1 MALANGGVR
10 LGLGLA
16 AVGCLLLYS
25 ADQSPQYYAPAAP
38 SVLQSGSVV
47 MAPAVPSGAMLRGS
61 SAINVPVSSVPQAG
75 SDSSST
81 AYYALA
87 FCAAAVASY
96 KISLAAVEGK
106 TVVIGLA
113 ADSGCGKSTFMRRMT
128 SIFGG
133 EPKAPEGGN
142 PESNTLLSDR
152 TTVLCL
158 DDYHCLD
165 RFGRKEKNVTALAP
179 EAQNFDLMFQQVK
192 DLKEGKAVE
201 KPIYNHVSGLL
212 DPPEKI
218 EAPEILIIEG
228 LHPFFDKRVQDLLD
242 FKIYLDISDEVKF
255 AWKIQRDMK
264 ERGWTLDE
272 VKASIE
278 GRKADFSAYV
288 DPQKK
293 DADVV
298 IEVLPTWE
306 PSDEINV
313 DAGDKP
319 LRVRLI
325 QKQGSKVFDPTYLF
339 DKGSTISWVPDGNKL
354 TAASPGLKFA
364 SYSEQYFGQEVSV
377 VEMEGDLSKLDD
389 VSYVEKQMSDA
400 ATKYDGEVAEQM
412 LKNASFPGS
421 MNGTGLFQT
430 VVGLKIREVYE
441 NITK

>member
-1 MALANGGVR
+1 MTMMPEAMV
-10 LGLGLA
+10 
-16 AVGCLLLYS
+16 YEQS
-25 ADQSPQYYAPAAP
+25 APQYVVYEQSPQ
-38 SVLQSGSVV
+38 Q
-47 MAPAVPSGAMLRGS
+47 
-61 SAINVPVSSVPQAG
+61 G
-75 SDSSST
+75 SDFST
-81 AYYALA
+81 NAVYALA
-87 FCAAAVASY
+87 FCAGA
-96 KISLAAVEGK
+96 LAAHKVVTAATQG

-179 EAQNFDLMFQQVK
+179 EAQNFDLMYEQVK
-192 DLKEGKAVE
+192 DLKAGKSVE

-218 EAPEILIIEG
+218 ESPEILIIEG

-242 FKIYLDISDEVKF
+242 FKIYLDISDAVKY
-255 AWKIQRDMK
+255 AWKIQRDMG
-264 ERGWTLDE
+264 ERGWTLE
-272 VKASIE
+272 QVKDSIE
-278 GRKADFSAYV
+278 GRKSDFAAYV

-306 PSDEINV
+306 AEGEALFADNS
-313 DAGDKP
+313 GKP

-325 QKQGSKVFDPTYLF
+325 QKEGSKVFDPAYLF
-339 DKGSTISWVPDGNKL
+339 DKGSEISWVPSGDKL

-364 SYSEQYFGQEVSV
+364 SYSEKYFDQDVTV
-377 VEMEGDLSKLDD
+377 LEMVGEIAKLDD
-389 VSYVEKQMSDA
+389 ISYIESQISDG
-400 ATKYDGEVAEQM
+400 ATKYAGEMAEQM
-412 LKNASFPGS
+412 LNNAKFPGS
-421 MNGTGLFQT
+421 SNGTGVFQT
-430 VVGLKIREVYE
+430 LVGLKIREVYE
-441 NITK
+441 RVSK

>member
-1 MALANGGVR
+1 MVNAGVR
-10 LGLGLA
+10 IGLSVA
-16 AVGCLLLYS
+16 AVGCLFIL
-25 ADQSPQYYAPAAP
+25 ADQSSQFFAPAAPSARQGAFLAPAAP
-38 SVLQSGSVV
+38 SVMYDAASGDYVQV
-47 MAPAVPSGAMLRGS
+47 YTVQQPAADT
-61 SAINVPVSSVPQAG
+61 
-75 SDSSST
+75 SDST
-81 AYYALA
+81 AFYALA
-87 FCAAAVASY
+87 FGAAALAGYKVAAMAT
-96 KISLAAVEGK
+96 KG

-142 PESNTLLSDR
+142 PDSNTLLSDK

-158 DDYHCLD
+158 DDFHCLD

-179 EAQNFDLMFQQVK
+179 EAQNFDLMYEQVK
-192 DLKEGKAVE
+192 DLKAGKSVE

-218 EAPEILIIEG
+218 ESPEILIIEG

-264 ERGWTLDE
+264 ERGWTLE
-272 VKASIE
+272 QVKESIE
-278 GRKADFSAYV
+278 GRKADFAAYV

-313 DAGDKP
+313 DAGEKP

-325 QKQGSKVFDPTYLF
+325 QKAGSKLFDPAYIL
-339 DKGSTISWVPDGNKL
+339 DKGSEVAWVPDGGKL
-354 TAASPGLKFA
+354 KAASPGLKFT
-364 SYSEQYFGQEVSV
+364 SSCEKYFDQDV
-377 VEMEGDLSKLDD
+377 VVLEMVGDLSKLDD
-389 VSYVEKQMSDA
+389 VGYVEGQISDSGAKTDGELAKQMLD
-400 ATKYDGEVAEQM
+400 
-412 LKNASFPGS
+412 NASFPGS

-430 VVGLKIREVYE
+430 ICGLKIREVYE
-441 NITK
+441 NLTK